1 MDLTPLV
8 EDEKLDVLEYT
19 MGFLRRFEKEVRDR
33 FARLG

>member
-8 EDEKLDVLEYT
+8 EDEKLDVLDYT
-19 MGFLRRFEKEVRDR
+19 LGFLRRFEKEVRDR